1 MDFDE
6 HDDGDEEMGIPT
18 YNLGLS
24 NSGRAKP
31 GGVTDLSAGN
41 FNRSAGSGVRYREC
55 LKNHAVAIGG
65 HAVDGCGEFTAA
77 GEEGTIDALRCA
89 ACNCHRNF
97 HRKDMEPG
105 GGTGGDRSGFHS
117 PYSPYYRMPVGYLQ
131 YNQMGMAAAAG
142 QHRPMGPLALPST
155 SGGGQSREDPEDVG
169 GGGGVGGLGA
179 SSSSS
184 GKKRFRT
191 KFTPEQKNKMLAFA
205 ERIGWRIQKNDEA
218 EVQQFCEE
226 TSIKRHVF
234 KVWMHNNKHSIGK
247 QAIAP
252 SPPLPP
258 PPESTDH

>member
-1 MDFDE
+1 MDFEENDNGE
-6 HDDGDEEMGIPT
+6 EEMDIPA
-18 YNLGLS
+18 YHPPPG
-24 NSGRAKP
+24 NSGRPKQ
-31 GGVTDLSAGN
+31 GGAPDLPAGN
-41 FNRSAGSGVRYREC
+41 FPRHSVGGVRYREC
-55 LKNHAVAIGG
+55 LKNHAVGIGG

-97 HRKDMEPG
+97 HRKDLEPG
-105 GGTGGDRSGFHS
+105 GGGDRSGFHS

-131 YNQMGMAAAAG
+131 YNQMGAAAAAG
-142 QHRPMGPLALPST
+142 QQRFVAHLGLPST
-155 SGGGQSREDPEDVG
+155 SGGGLSREEHEEVRG
-169 GGGGVGGLGA
+169 GGGGGLGA

-205 ERIGWRIQKNDEA
+205 DRIGWRIQKSDEA

-234 KVWMHNNKHSIGK
+234 KVWMHNNKHTIGK
-247 QAIAP
+247 QAIDP
-252 SPPLPP
+252 SPPPLPLP
-258 PPESTDH
+258 SESIGH